1 MKRITTKSKVIN
13 GKVIWSVVMPAQEIE
28 MTSDEARSFAEAL
41 NAVLILSPNNQA
53 LRKEF
58 PTLEPFIG

>member
-1 MKRITTKSKVIN
+1 M
-13 GKVIWSVVMPAQEIE
+13 VMPAQEIE